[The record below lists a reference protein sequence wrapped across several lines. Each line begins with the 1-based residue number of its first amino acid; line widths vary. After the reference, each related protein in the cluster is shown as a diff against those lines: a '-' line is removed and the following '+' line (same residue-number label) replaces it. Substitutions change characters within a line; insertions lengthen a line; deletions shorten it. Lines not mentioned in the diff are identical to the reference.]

1 MENEQRDP
9 GISLFQLN
17 LDAANSYT
25 LRSAASW
32 ARVLGVVGALA
43 GLIMAALFIYM
54 LGRDEPATGYITRG
68 EGFNDALSGNDRE
81 SAKIAYWFFVIA
93 GIIFLVGGIFSY
105 MFGNKMHAALRS
117 NDQDGLDKAFGWL
130 RNYFAFR
137 SIIIIILFLLF
148 LLGMA
153 SVV

>member
-1 MENEQRDP
+1 MENEQRDS

-43 GLIMAALFIYM
+43 GLIMAAGFIYM
-54 LGRDEPATGYITRG
+54 LGRNEPATGYISRG
-68 EGFNDALSGNDRE
+68 EGFNEAFSRSDKD
-81 SAKIAYWFFVIA
+81 SARIGYWFFIIT

-137 SIIIIILFLLF
+137 SVIIIIVFLLF